1 MWETP
6 HQTSSLCFG
15 EQGLLLTPSWSYAA
29 ETTQVSA
36 SGVEESHT
44 YRPCRWLPRRGPCS
58 SAWRGHPGDRL
69 RFRWDSPQ
77 LPGGLPHNL
86 SLPRPQW
93 GAAAR
98 LKPGQ
103 KLGTSGSSEFK
114 TRVFHFLPCLRGCS
128 ENSSADLPKWKGPAF
143 GHDSTTSQRPSRSCW
158 GMSKCPGVQGAWYP
172 TAWGPACFV
181 LTMPHFQCSASRSH
195 QDFSSFSLWEMEL
208 DIHGWYWLNIASNAT
223 RSRGE
228 VRGIS

>member
-36 SGVEESHT
+36 SGVEESHM
-44 YRPCRWLPRRGPCS
+44 YSPCRWLPRRGPCS
-58 SAWRGHPGDRL
+58 SARRGHPGDRL

-103 KLGTSGSSEFK
+103 KVGTSGSSEFK
-114 TRVFHFLPCLRGCS
+114 TCVFHFLPCLRGCS
-128 ENSSADLPKWKGPAF
+128 ENSSADLPKWKCPTF
-143 GHDSTTSQRPSRSCW
+143 GHHWGTSLWGPQHYLPKALKVLLGHVQVPRRTRSMVPHGLGTRLRCPHRAPFPVLCLQIPSRLFFLLLV
-158 GMSKCPGVQGAWYP
+158 GDGA
-172 TAWGPACFV
+172 
-181 LTMPHFQCSASRSH
+181 
-195 QDFSSFSLWEMEL
+195 
-208 DIHGWYWLNIASNAT
+208 
-223 RSRGE
+223 
-228 VRGIS
+228 